1 MKTVYLIR
9 HGETRDN
16 REGIFRGRSEV
27 PLSAAGLRQAGEL
40 RAYFSGLQ
48 VERVFSS
55 PLKRAAETAAI
66 CFPGRAIELQE
77 LVNNLDLGRWTGRGK
92 KEIARD
98 EPEAWRRWLEEPEK
112 MSFPGGESLAAVKAR
127 ARHFNRLLAA
137 ANEERIAV
145 VSHRSVLKALLAES
159 LGLGEK
165 WFWKFH
171 LDNASVTV
179 LLHDPLR
186 GFVLAKLN
194 RTEHLSEYVF
204 EWD

>member
-1 MKTVYLIR
+1 VKTVYLIR
-9 HGETRDN
+9 HGETQAN
-16 REGIFRGRSEV
+16 REGIFRGRGEV
-27 PLSAAGLRQAGEL
+27 PLSPAGLKQAGEL
-40 RAYFSGLQ
+40 RAYFSGLK

-66 CFPGRAIELQE
+66 CFPGRVIELQE
-77 LVNNLDLGRWTGRGK
+77 LLNNLDLGRWAGRSK
-92 KEIARD
+92 KEIARE
-98 EPEAWRRWLEEPEK
+98 EPELWRRWLEEPER

-127 ARHFNRLLAA
+127 TRHFNRLLAS

-145 VSHRSVLKALLAES
+145 VSHRSVFKALLAEA
-159 LGLGEK
+159 LGLKDK

-179 LLHDPLR
+179 LLHDATR
-186 GFVLAKLN
+186 GFVLTKLN
-194 RTEHLSEYVF
+194 RTEHLAEYVF

>member
-1 MKTVYLIR
+1 MKTIYLIR
-9 HGETRDN
+9 HGETQAN
-16 REGIFRGRSEV
+16 REGIFRGRGEV
-27 PLSAAGLRQAGEL
+27 PLSPAGLKQAGEL
-40 RAYFSGLQ
+40 HAYFSGLK

-66 CFPGRAIELQE
+66 CFPGQAIELQE
-77 LVNNLDLGRWTGRGK
+77 LVNNLDLGRWAGRKK
-92 KEIARD
+92 KEIGQE
-98 EPEAWRRWLEEPEK
+98 EPKLWRRWLEEPEK

-127 ARHFNRLLAA
+127 TRHFNRLLAA
-137 ANEERIAV
+137 GCEERIAV
-145 VSHRSVLKALLAES
+145 VSHRSVLKALLAEA
-159 LGLGEK
+159 LGLKEK

-179 LLHDPLR
+179 LLHEPVR

-194 RTEHLSEYVF
+194 RTEHLSDYVF

>member
-9 HGETRDN
+9 HGETRAN
-16 REGIFRGRSEV
+16 REGIFRGRGEV
-27 PLSAAGLRQAGEL
+27 PLSSAGLRQAGEL
-40 RAYFSGLQ
+40 RAYFSGLR

-77 LVNNLDLGRWTGRGK
+77 LVNNLDLGRWAGRGK
-92 KEIARD
+92 KEIACE

-137 ANEERIAV
+137 VNEECIAV
-145 VSHRSVLKALLAES
+145 VSHRSVLQALLAES

-179 LLHDPLR
+179 LLHDPVR

>member
-1 MKTVYLIR
+1 MIYLIR
-9 HGETRDN
+9 HGEIQAN
-16 REGIFRGRSEV
+16 REGIFRGRGEV
-27 PLSAAGLRQAGEL
+27 PLSPAGLKQAGEL
-40 RAYFSGLQ
+40 RAYFSGLK

-66 CFPGRAIELQE
+66 SFPGQAIELQE
-77 LVNNLDLGRWTGRGK
+77 LVNNLDLGRWAGRKK
-92 KEIARD
+92 KELALE
-98 EPEAWRRWLEEPEK
+98 EPELWQSWREEPEK

-127 ARHFNRLLAA
+127 TRHFNSLLAA
-137 ANEERIAV
+137 GCEERMAV
-145 VSHRSVLKALLAES
+145 VSHRSVFKALLAEA

-179 LLHDPLR
+179 LLHEPLR

-194 RTEHLSEYVF
+194 RTEHLSSYMF

>member
-1 MKTVYLIR
+1 MKTIYLIR
-9 HGETRDN
+9 HGETQAN
-16 REGIFRGRSEV
+16 REGLFRGRGEV
-27 PLSAAGLRQAGEL
+27 LLSPAGLRQAEEL
-40 RAYFSGLQ
+40 RAYFADLG
-48 VERVFSS
+48 VPRVISS
-55 PLKRAAETAAI
+55 PLQRAAQTAAL

-77 LVNNLDLGRWTGRGK
+77 LVNNIDLGSWAGRK
-92 KEIARD
+92 KNEIAAE
-98 EPEAWRRWLEEPEK
+98 EPELWRRWLDEPER

-137 ANEERIAV
+137 AGEERIAA
-145 VSHRSVLKALLAES
+145 VSHRSVLKCLLAEA
-159 LGLGEK
+159 LGLGNK

-179 LLHDPLR
+179 LLHDPRR

-194 RTEHLSEYVF
+194 ETAHLTDYVF

>member
-1 MKTVYLIR
+1 MKTIYLVR
-9 HGETRDN
+9 HGETEAN
-16 REGIFRGRSEV
+16 REGIFRGRGEV
-27 PLSAAGLRQAGEL
+27 LLSPAGLKQAGEL
-40 RAYFSGLQ
+40 RAYFSGLK

-66 CFPGRAIELQE
+66 CFPGQAIELQE
-77 LVNNLDLGRWTGRGK
+77 LVNNLDLGSWAGRKK
-92 KEIARD
+92 KEIAFE
-98 EPEAWRRWLEEPEK
+98 EPELWRSWREEPEK
-112 MSFPGGESLAAVKAR
+112 MSFPGGESLAAMKAR
-127 ARHFNRLLAA
+127 TRHFNRLLAA
-137 ANEERIAV
+137 ASEERIAV
-145 VSHRSVLKALLAES
+145 ISHRSVFKALLAEA

-179 LLHDPLR
+179 LLHDTTR

-194 RTEHLSEYVF
+194 RTEHLSGYVF

>member
-1 MKTVYLIR
+1 MKTIYLIR
-9 HGETRDN
+9 HGETQANRD
-16 REGIFRGRSEV
+16 GIFRGRGEV
-27 PLSAAGLRQAGEL
+27 PLSPAGLKQAGEL
-40 RAYFSGLQ
+40 RAYFTSLK

-66 CFPGRAIELQE
+66 CFPSQAIELQD
-77 LVNNLDLGRWTGRGK
+77 LVNNLDLGRWAGREK
-92 KEIARD
+92 KEIAQE
-98 EPEAWRRWLEEPEK
+98 EPKLWRRWLEEPEK

-127 ARHFNRLLAA
+127 ISLFNRLLAA
-137 ANEERIAV
+137 VNEERIAV
-145 VSHRSVLKALLAES
+145 VSHRSVLKALLAEA
-159 LGLGEK
+159 LGLKDK

-179 LLHDPLR
+179 LLHESVR

-194 RTEHLSEYVF
+194 RTEHLSDYVF